1 MVMLRFNKIFL
12 ILILLLGVLN
22 GQELVEIQGDL
33 DGYTTEGGEYSLFRD
48 KQNNNV
54 RLELYFYGEMG
65 NKEQFI
71 VFNKQGESLVKEK
84 SCEYNMPIYMK
95 DNNADS
101 FDEECKEVK
110 YKLKKSN
117 THLNKIIQF
126 VLKKNEKPRI

>member
-1 MVMLRFNKIFL
+1 MFRFNKIFI

-22 GQELVEIQGDL
+22 AEELVEIQADL
-33 DGYTTEGGEYSLFRD
+33 EDYTSESGEYSLFRD
-48 KQNNNV
+48 KHNKNV

-65 NKEQFI
+65 NKEQYI
-71 VFNKQGESLVKEK
+71 VFSKQSEAIVKEK

-101 FDEECKEVK
+101 FHEECKEIK

-117 THLNKIIQF
+117 IHLNTIIQF
-126 VLKKNEKPRI
+126 ILTKHEKSKG